1 MWLIDQLAE
10 RRIREAQAQGE
21 FAELPGAGTPLV
33 LDDDMSVPAEL
44 RSAYRLLKNAGY
56 LPPELQLRRDIAD
69 AEQLLAM
76 AEDAEQ
82 RLRWSRRLRYLLTRL
97 SLTRS
102 AVVNLR
108 TEQAYFER
116 LCDKLERTSGE
127 GNEIR

>member
-21 FAELPGAGTPLV
+21 FDDLPGVGQPLQ
-33 LDDDMSVPAEL
+33 LDEDMRVPAEL

-56 LPPELQLRRDIAD
+56 LPPELQLRRDISE

-76 AEDAEQ
+76 AEDADQ
-82 RLRWSRRLRYLLTRL
+82 RAHCSRRLRYLMARL

-102 AVVNLR
+102 ASVNLQ

-116 LCDKLERTSGE
+116 LCGKLERVTGTGRE
-127 GNEIR
+127 NR